1 MEVALQKN
9 DSSCSTNSDGGS
21 EDVELGERM
30 QQGLLKKCDK
40 NHYLFKVCFKVG
52 NKQIDM
58 SCISEKLILNEN
70 KGAYIRIGSNVP

>member
-21 EDVELGERM
+21 EDVELGERI
-30 QQGLLKKCDK
+30 QQSLLKKCDK
-40 NHYLFKVCFKVG
+40 NHDFFKICFNG

-58 SCISEKLILNEN
+58 S
-70 KGAYIRIGSNVP
+70 